1 MVKEG
6 DAMSNISVE
15 LDIKA
20 PKERVYSLLADPDQ
34 MVKWLNAED
43 ILVVKEE
50 DTTDGPLP
58 AVDTIDDGSP
68 AYYLTNGS
76 KLDLII
82 KESGRDTH
90 YEGQV
95 ISCQLA
101 NHMHLTIGPDNN
113 YLDNY
118 YELED
123 SALGTH
129 LIFTSNNVTNSLIT
143 GLMSRFSDGI
153 TKKLAHDQIDRLK
166 KLAESYPE

>member
-1 MVKEG
+1 
-6 DAMSNISVE
+6 MSNISVE

-34 MVKWLNAED
+34 MVKWLNAEN
-43 ILVVKEE
+43 ILVINEE
-50 DTTDGPLP
+50 DIKETPLP
-58 AVDTIDDGSP
+58 AVDIIDDGCP
-68 AYYLTNGS
+68 AYYLSNGS
-76 KLDLII
+76 KLDFTIN
-82 KESGRDTH
+82 ESGHNMH
-90 YEGQV
+90 YQGHV

-101 NHMHLTIGPDNN
+101 DHMHITIGAKNN

-143 GLMSRFSDGI
+143 GFMSRFSEGI
-153 TKKLAHDQIDRLK
+153 TKKLAHDQIDSLK
-166 KLAESYPE
+166 ELAESYPE